1 MINSK
6 LLHCFQGPVWPIPSD
21 FYKVFIAQLTYPNF
35 MDQPYYVFTFHA
47 TWQFFPSIFC
57 LDSIS
62 LESLF
67 WSSLLP

>member
-1 MINSK
+1 MIKSK
-6 LLHCFQGPVWPIPSD
+6 LLHCFQGPVWPIPGD
-21 FYKVFIAQLTYPNF
+21 FYKIFIAQLTYTNL
-35 MDQPYYVFTFHA
+35 MDQPYCVFTFHA

-67 WSSLLP
+67 WPSLLP